1 MKPFYLRLKETRKEK
16 LLTQEELAERANISR
31 VMVSR
36 YETGTVIPTV
46 DVLVSLADALDVT
59 TDYLLGRSDHP
70 SFSGCSLPDIPA
82 AAKCQSDLPK
92 DKAELRRFVLD
103 ILKESI
109 YLTF

>member
-1 MKPFYLRLKETRKEK
+1 MKAFYLRLKEIRKEK
-16 LLTQEELAERANISR
+16 RLTQEELAERADISR

-59 TDYLLGRSDHP
+59 TDYLLGRCDH
-70 SFSGCSLPDIPA
+70 SSSCSSSSEFSA
-82 AAKCQSDLPK
+82 AENSHTDLPK

-109 YLTF
+109 HLNF

>member
-16 LLTQEELAERANISR
+16 MLTQEDLAERANISR

-46 DVLVSLADALDVT
+46 DVLVSLADALDVS
-59 TDYLLGRSDHP
+59 TDYLLGRCDHA
-70 SFSGCSLPDIPA
+70 SFFGNSRPDIPA
-82 AAKCQSDLPK
+82 TAKSQSDLPK
-92 DKAELRRFVLD
+92 NKAELRRFVLD

-109 YLTF
+109 HLNF